1 MASAA
6 SAPAVFAGGAADSDA
21 SSAVI
26 EVSKVVPLSQ
36 RGASEEP
43 VSGAREVAASSA
55 LFARVAKR
63 PLCAAVA
70 ALLAVA
76 VAIAIAVIAVAASR
90 GAGGGGGGGGAS
102 TSAPQQIALSQMVN
116 PCTVAS
122 APGCLATL
130 AVTWVIPHGSS
141 YTIITP
147 PTSSTRNWVPLS
159 AITGGGPALLPRVEY
174 GAAAGR
180 APGAPLRLTGTANL
194 STYTYTGG
202 MDWRGATSNY
212 TSPAIYSAEV
222 KLPPGTRFA
231 YRVGDDANGF
241 SPVFEAAMP
250 PAVGAGPNIIAW
262 AGDLGQ
268 SGNTSR
274 NLDRI
279 LAQHAVEPVQAFLH
293 AGDLSY
299 ADGEGPAWDSWGVL
313 MQKVSSV
320 IPFNTA
326 VG

>member
-90 GAGGGGGGGGAS
+90 GAGGGGGGGAS

>member
-90 GAGGGGGGGGAS
+90 GAGGGGGGGAS
-102 TSAPQQIALSQMVN
+102 TSAPQQIALSQMAN

-180 APGAPLRLTGTANL
+180 APCAPLRLTGTANL

-202 MDWRGATSNY
+202 TDWRGATSNY

-222 KLPPGTRFA
+222 KLPPGTRFV